1 MLINKEKLKHLAELA
16 KIDLSE
22 EELEKFLEDLNNIL
36 NYVDEIKDLNLDQFE
51 PMIGGVV
58 QKLELRED
66 EVEIENDETKTLI
79 IDQFPDK
86 KENYLK
92 ISKIIKKY

>member
-51 PMIGGVV
+51 PMVGGAV

-92 ISKIIKKY
+92 ISKIIKK

>member
-22 EELEKFLEDLNNIL
+22 EELEKFLDDLNNIL

-51 PMIGGVV
+51 PMVGGVV

-92 ISKIIKKY
+92 ISKIIKK

>member
-51 PMIGGVV
+51 PMVGGVV

>member
-51 PMIGGVV
+51 PMVGGVV

-79 IDQFPDK
+79 IDQFPDR

-92 ISKIIKKY
+92 ISKIIKK

>member
-51 PMIGGVV
+51 PTVGGAV

-66 EVEIENDETKTLI
+66 ETEIENDETKTLI

-92 ISKIIKKY
+92 ISKIIKK

>member
-36 NYVDEIKDLNLDQFE
+36 NYVDEIKDLNLDQFK
-51 PMIGGVV
+51 PMLGGVV

-92 ISKIIKKY
+92 ISKIIKK

>member
-51 PMIGGVV
+51 PMVGGVV

-92 ISKIIKKY
+92 ISKIIKK